1 MGRVKTETEDHE
13 WQTLTKVGKSPHA
26 YTGIAVQRGGSR
38 KNLTLEDYR
47 RFLEAKVSVAQEFGF
62 TINPNEVNPICK
74 PHQRDSIAWA
84 VRGGRRAIFA
94 SFGLGK
100 SLMQL
105 EILRLIIK
113 HAGGRALIVAPL
125 GVKQEFKRDALEKLG
140 FEVTFIRSMD
150 EVYQAEMFKE
160 RSNIYI
166 TNYETVRDGKL
177 DPANFTAT
185 SLDEA
190 AILRGFGGT
199 KTFREFMRLFETVKY
214 RFVATATPDPNE
226 YIEMLAYS
234 AYLGIMD
241 VSGAKTKFFKR
252 DSTQADKLTIHPHR
266 EEDFWMWVATW
277 ALFISKPS
285 DLGYDDEGYALPPL
299 EVIYHEIPVDHNEN
313 ALTERD
319 GQQRLFR
326 DAIGGV
332 TAAAKEKRDTLPDR
346 VAMMKSILQAEPQ
359 ENFILWHDLEAE
371 RHAIQKAAPKAVI
384 IHGKDNTW
392 EALQKREQNII
403 DFSDGKFQYL
413 GGKPMMLGSGCN
425 FQRHCSRAIFVGIG
439 FKFNDFIQAIHR
451 LYRFL
456 QTHPVKIHL
465 IYAESERGIL
475 ATLKAKW
482 DRYNKR
488 AEKMTEIIKKFGLS
502 QQAMMQAMQRSM
514 GCERVEVKGQ
524 NHTLVNNDSVEE
536 LRRMESDSVGLV
548 LTSIP
553 FSTQYEYSPSF
564 NDFGHTESNA
574 HFFEQMDFLTPE
586 LLRVLKPGRVA
597 AVHVKDR
604 IVPGGLTGLGFQ
616 TLYPFHLDCVTH
628 FMNHG
633 FALMGIKT
641 VVTDVVRENNQTYR
655 LGWTEQCK
663 DGSKMGCGVPE
674 YVLLFRKPPTDASN
688 AYADDPVIKQKKNW
702 SGEGW
707 QNPTG
712 YSRAR
717 WQIDAHGFMRSSGNR
732 ALSPDELSTLPH
744 HAVFKL
750 FRKYS
755 LEEVYDFE
763 YHVRIGEALEQKQRL
778 PVTFM
783 LLQPASWHEDVWTDI
798 TRMRTLN
805 GAQSA
810 KGRVM
815 HLCPMQFDIA
825 DRVIAQLSNEGDIVL
840 DPFSGLG
847 TVPRSAVILKRQG
860 YGIELAPNYF
870 ADACLYLEAAERQIA
885 TPSLFDVA
893 LEDGEF
899 EQMLAEESAA
909 QELPEP
915 EEPETLAPQPVNDA
929 VVDNAYCPIPGA
941 IVEKKPK
948 KERKAKAKPQTFV
961 ENPSLL
967 SQVMD
972 L

>member
-1 MGRVKTETEDHE
+1 MTEPQDHQ
-13 WQTLTKVGKSPHA
+13 WQTLTKVGKAASVYNRP
-26 YTGIAVQRGGSR
+26 AVQRGQSR
-38 KNLTLEDYR
+38 TGLTLADYGV
-47 RFLEAKVSVAQEFGF
+47 FLRAKVAVAQEFGF
-62 TINPNEVNPICK
+62 EILPDEVHPILK
-74 PHQRDSIAWA
+74 PHQNDSVRWM
-84 VRGGRRAIFA
+84 VRGGRRALFA

-105 EILRLIIK
+105 EALRLILK
-113 HAGGRALIVAPL
+113 HAGGGRALIVAPL
-125 GVKQEFKRDALEKLG
+125 GVRQEFKRDAREKLG
-140 FEVTFIRSMD
+140 FEITFVRSMD
-150 EVYQAEMFKE
+150 DVRQAELFDE

-185 SLDEA
+185 SLDEGA
-190 AILRGFGGT
+190 VLRSFGGT
-199 KTFREFMRLFETVKY
+199 KTFREFMRLFERVKY

-252 DSTQADKLTIHPHR
+252 DSVKADKLTLHPHK
-266 EEDFWMWVATW
+266 EEEFWMWVATW
-277 ALFISKPS
+277 ALFVNKPS
-285 DLGYDDEGYALPPL
+285 DLGHSDEGYELPPL
-299 EVIYHEIPVDHNEN
+299 KVIYHEIPVDHNQN
-313 ALTERD
+313 VLTERN

-326 DAIGGV
+326 EAVGGV
-332 TAAAKEKRDTLPDR
+332 TAASREKKDTIAER
-346 VAMMKSILQAEPQ
+346 VAKMKEIVSAQPDEHFL
-359 ENFILWHDLEAE
+359 LWHDLENE
-371 RHAIQKAAPKAVI
+371 RHAIQKAIPEAVI
-384 IHGKDNTW
+384 IHGKSGTDY
-392 EALQKREQNII
+392 EALMAREQQVI
-403 DFSDGKFQYL
+403 DFSDGKFKYL
-413 GGKPMMLGSGCN
+413 GGKPVMLGSGCN

-451 LYRFL
+451 IYRFL
-456 QTHPVKIHL
+456 QTREVEIHI

-488 AEKMTEIIKKFGLS
+488 AQKMSEIIREFGLS
-502 QQAMMQAMQRSM
+502 QQAMLQAMQRTL

-524 NHTLVNNDSVEE
+524 NYTLINNDCVPE
-536 LRRMESDSVGLV
+536 LRRMEDGSVGIV

-553 FSTQYEYSPSF
+553 FSTQYEYSPSV
-564 NDFGHTESNA
+564 NDFGHTDSNA
-574 HFFEQMDFLTPE
+574 HFFEQMDFITPE
-586 LLRVLKPGRVA
+586 LLRVLKPGRIA
-597 AVHVKDR
+597 AIHVKDR

-628 FMNHG
+628 FLNHG
-633 FALMGIKT
+633 FELLAIKT

-663 DGSKMGCGVPE
+663 DGSKMGYGLPE
-674 YVLLFRKPPTDASN
+674 YVLYFRKPPTDNSN
-688 AYADDPVIKQKKNW
+688 AYADEPVVKRKKNW
-702 SGEGW
+702 NVKGAEW
-707 QNPTG
+707 INPEG
-712 YSRAR
+712 YSRSR
-717 WQIDAHGFMRSSGNR
+717 WQIDAHGFARSSGDR
-732 ALSPDELSTLPH
+732 LLTPDELAPLPH
-744 HAVFKL
+744 HSIFKL

-755 LEEVYDFE
+755 LEQIYDFE
-763 YHVRIGEALEQKQRL
+763 YHVKIGEALEEKQRL

-783 LLQPASWHEDVWTDI
+783 LLQPASWHPDVWTDI

-825 DRVIAQLSNEGDIVL
+825 DRVIAQLSNPNDIVL

-847 TVPRSAVILKRQG
+847 TVARSAVLQGRYG

-870 ADACLYLEAAERQIA
+870 ADSCLYLKMAERELA
-885 TPSLFDVA
+885 TPSLFDIA
-893 LEDGEF
+893 EDDEF
-899 EQMLAEESAA
+899 AACAAEESAA
-909 QELPEP
+909 LPEVADQV
-915 EEPETLAPQPVNDA
+915 EPVTERLKPPPPQ
-929 VVDNAYCPIPGA
+929 
-941 IVEKKPK
+941 KPK
-948 KERKAKAKPQTFV
+948 RAKKAVPAPVT
-961 ENPSLL
+961 SML
-967 SQVMD
+967 SEMMD